1 MKGKLLLFLFALPF
15 FGVGVWMTWSI
26 GSDLTDF
33 FQMKSWEPQQAQLQS
48 AGYESFSGDDS
59 NTYEAYARYTYQY
72 GGQTYTNESVGIA
85 SGADN
90 IGDYQTD
97 TGNRLSSAMNHG
109 ESIVVYVNP
118 LDPQDSIIDRSP
130 RWGLLGFKSIF
141 MLVFGGVGLGLMLFV
156 IFGGKSESAKA
167 QNLGPEPW
175 LANDDWQTAVIKS
188 NSKAAMYGTWGFAL
202 FWNLISAPLPFLI
215 YGEVLDKN
223 NYLALVGLLFPLVGM
238 GLLTWAIRNTLE
250 WRRFGPAPVNLD
262 PFPGSIGGHVGGTIE
277 VNTPYD
283 QSVKYSLTLTSLHS
297 YVSGSGDKR
306 SRREEAKWQDSQ
318 VAHAEHGSKGTR
330 LTFRFDVPESLN
342 ESDANP
348 TGDAYDL
355 WRMNLKA
362 ELPGTDIDRDY
373 EIPVYATK
381 ARSVRLPE
389 FSIRQAEGA
398 QNQIDD
404 VAVRKLVRM
413 SFGPSGR
420 SIVYPAGR
428 NLLSGF
434 IGTIFGA
441 VFGGAGLFM
450 VIEEHSMIMGVA
462 FSTGGGL
469 VLLLSLYS
477 ALNSLEVYH
486 DGPSIKTTRRLLGI
500 PIKRCELQRSTF
512 SCFVKRSSMRSQSGR
527 KHVMHYS
534 VSVEDK
540 SGNKIVVGEGLKGDN
555 EADAAIRLIAREFG
569 LPEPDRDAQSD
580 DQYDSEN
587 LLEPGG

>member
-33 FQMKSWEPQQAQLQS
+33 FQMRGWEPQQAQLQS
-48 AGYESFSGDDS
+48 AGYESFSGEDS

-72 GGQTYTNESVGIA
+72 NGQTYTNERVGIA

-97 TGNRLSSAMNHG
+97 TGNRLSSAMNRG

-141 MLVFGGVGLGLMLFV
+141 LFVFGGVGLGLMLFV
-156 IFGGKSESAKA
+156 IFGGKIESVEA

-175 LANDDWQTAVIKS
+175 LVNDDWQTAVIKS

-202 FWNLISAPLPFLI
+202 LWNLISAPLPFVI

-238 GLLTWAIRNTLE
+238 GLLTWAVRNTLE
-250 WRRFGPAPVNLD
+250 WRRFGAAPLSMD
-262 PFPGSIGGHVGGTIE
+262 PFPGSIGGHVGGTID
-277 VNTPYD
+277 VNTPHD
-283 QSVKYSLTLTSLHS
+283 PNVTYSLTLTSLHS
-297 YVSGSGDKR
+297 YISGSGDNR
-306 SRREEAKWQDSQ
+306 SRREKASWQDSQ
-318 VAHAEHGSKGTR
+318 VAHAEHGAKGTR
-330 LTFRFDVPESLN
+330 LTFRFDLPEGLN

-413 SFGPSGR
+413 SFGSSGR
-420 SIVYPAGR
+420 SIIYPTGR

-434 IGTIFGA
+434 IGTLFGA
-441 VFGGAGLFM
+441 VFAGAGLFM
-450 VIEEHSMIMGVA
+450 VIEEHSMIIGVA
-462 FSTGGGL
+462 FSIGGGL
-469 VLLLSLYS
+469 ILLLSLYS
-477 ALNSLEVYH
+477 VLNSLEIYQ
-486 DGPSIKTTRRLLGI
+486 DGASIKTTRRLLGI
-500 PIKRCELQRSTF
+500 PIKRSELQRSTF
-512 SCFVKRSSMRSQSGR
+512 SRFVKTSSMQSQSGR

-534 VSVEDK
+534 VSAEDK
-540 SGNKIVVGEGLKGDN
+540 SGHKVVVGEGLKGDG

-569 LPEPDRDAQSD
+569 LPETRINARSSD
-580 DQYDSEN
+580 KSNSEN
-587 LLEPGG
+587 LLGPGR